1 MDLNIDVMSGEPENY
16 FLHAADY
23 HHNKGV
29 PYVEKVS
36 FAEARKEQDNM
47 EPGADSIAGKEFS
60 SCSRDVQNSCTL
72 DGYKLFGV
80 DLQMHSD
87 SGEQLNSVSKMGDAE
102 TSNTSISL
110 TNQSFLM
117 QKFGISVEP
126 VNLGSVICGKLW
138 CSKHAI
144 YPKGRLQCRIFSGV
158 VIYLKFFFFLW
169 EFNIS
174 FVLVNL

>member
-47 EPGADSIAGKEFS
+47 EPGADCIASLEKEFS

-87 SGEQLNSVSKMGDAE
+87 SGEQLNSVSKIGDAE

-144 YPKGRLQCRIFSGV
+144 YPKGKLQCRIFSGV
-158 VIYLKFFFFLW
+158 VIYLNFFF
-169 EFNIS
+169 
-174 FVLVNL
+174 VGV